1 MANTISRPHDSQMF
15 EPFVKDIEN
24 VGLERIE
31 IEKCFIKLIKKGL
44 DNMSNKEIKQTII
57 SELLLSQRPELEGR
71 ANLLKKK
78 FFKQSLNKKLAP
90 NYGCFYFI
98 IKG

>member
-24 VGLERIE
+24 VGFDRME
-31 IEKCFIKLIKKGL
+31 IEKCFNKLINKGL

-57 SELLLSQRPELEGR
+57 SELTKPKLR
-71 ANLLKKK
+71 ARGK
-78 FFKQSLNKKLAP
+78 NKPTQEEMLQA
-90 NYGCFYFI
+90 I
-98 IKG
+98 TQ